1 MIAIE
6 TFRETATGYD
16 KRSEKQKALRN
27 GRAFL
32 TSDFDLSTEL
42 DNPVWR
48 DFKLI
53 RRAQGV
59 TLQQ

>member
-6 TFRETATGYD
+6 TFREAATGHNN
-16 KRSEKQKALRN
+16 RSEKQKTLRN

-32 TSDFDLSTEL
+32 TSDFDLGTEL

-48 DFKLI
+48 DLKLI
-53 RRAQGV
+53 RRPQGV
-59 TLQQ
+59 TL